1 MDRNY
6 KGLIWTNHALERME
20 IRGVSQG
27 DAWATW
33 RRPDQTRY
41 GREKGVWVY
50 YRTWGSQRVEVVAK
64 KNPSASSGQ
73 AGKWIILSV
82 WSRRVFAKRSL
93 KTEKKSFLKILL
105 NSLLGRGKG

>member
-6 KGLIWTNHALERME
+6 KGLIWTNHALERMK

-50 YRTWGSQRVEVVAK
+50 YRTWGNQRVEVVAK
-64 KNPSASSGQ
+64 KNQ
-73 AGKWIILSV
+73 KKQWIILSV

-93 KTEKKSFLKILL
+93 KDENKSFLKKIL
-105 NSLLGRGKG
+105 NNLLGRGKGR